1 METSQQAVETILK
14 VDCEDDVR
22 RALLKGTPTYADI
35 DRAVQ
40 EIWPNRSAREA
51 KYVDEEGDACTLTEH
66 TFSDFLCTTAKTA
79 PQLQMLRLTLSPAG
93 AAVDTDRAPTAT
105 EAFEQPW
112 QHVEQGS
119 DAGDEGLHTVADL
132 TDIQDGQDRTQECAQ
147 EVQSAC
153 PRAELAQQTARERS
167 LHEVAVPTD
176 ATAQNLTHQG
186 YAAGTPQNNESSMLD
201 EFLLESVP
209 DESLQAANR
218 KLEEQTDIVIAAFDE
233 DGDGILS
240 FAEILALLKS
250 ACDYQLPCHVF
261 NQICTDAG
269 ADADVG
275 LDRDALMCIYSCGN
289 SWLALERDFEAAK
302 RKLEGKPPQP
312 QSSRAEPHNPISLML
327 RNPLLAAPFALD
339 VAERV
344 RQGVSSQMK

>member
-1 METSQQAVETILK
+1 MLK
-14 VDCEDDVR
+14 
-22 RALLKGTPTYADI
+22 
-35 DRAVQ
+35 
-40 EIWPNRSAREA
+40 
-51 KYVDEEGDACTLTEH
+51 
-66 TFSDFLCTTAKTA
+66 
-79 PQLQMLRLTLSPAG
+79 LTLSPVHAASG
-93 AAVDTDRAPTAT
+93 AAVDADRAPSAL

-132 TDIQDGQDRTQECAQ
+132 TDMQEGEDRAHRC
-147 EVQSAC
+147 VQKESAC
-153 PRAELAQQTARERS
+153 PRAENAREI
-167 LHEVAVPTD
+167 
-176 ATAQNLTHQG
+176 ATE
-186 YAAGTPQNNESSMLD
+186 AAEAAKENSALD

-240 FAEILALLKS
+240 YMEVLALLKS

-261 NQICTDAG
+261 NKICTDAG
-269 ADADVG
+269 ADANVG
-275 LDRDALMCIYSCGN
+275 LDRDALLCIYGCGN

-312 QSSRAEPHNPISLML
+312 QSSRTQPHNPISLML
-327 RNPLLAAPFALD
+327 RNPLLGAPFAVD

-344 RQGVSSQMK
+344 RQGVTSQMK